1 MQIWGPCT
9 SQMRMPYQGSNSVK
23 HKHEPNKYKSWRN
36 MLFIISCNLWCLE
49 LYWAIPVDFLQARK
63 TFLQICKIETCK
75 ETVTC
80 NLQPQHRHIKPVLNT
95 LVQILT
101 WEHFSLS
108 RQMTLQQ
115 VNLTLWPWK
124 ISLFDHT
131 VIKIRSSELT
141 LFWKEKLLSCGDLY
155 PMFECFLFP
164 PHQLSCFQNSKRVD
178 NYYLKGRTVHL
189 LTQIQKSDFSNW
201 AIIYESLIQI

>member
-1 MQIWGPCT
+1 M
-9 SQMRMPYQGSNSVK
+9 
-23 HKHEPNKYKSWRN
+23 
-36 MLFIISCNLWCLE
+36 
-49 LYWAIPVDFLQARK
+49 
-63 TFLQICKIETCK
+63 
-75 ETVTC
+75 
-80 NLQPQHRHIKPVLNT
+80 NT

-131 VIKIRSSELT
+131 VIKIRSSEST
-141 LFWKEKLLSCGDLY
+141 SFWKEKLLSCSDLY

-164 PHQLSCFQNSKRVD
+164 PHQCSCFLNSKKGD
-178 NYYLKGRTVHL
+178 SYYLKERIAHL
-189 LTQIQKSDFSNW
+189 LTQIHKSDLSNW
-201 AIIYESLIQI
+201 VIIYESLIQISYLHFSFYPKELEHSVFTHLRFWE

>member
-1 MQIWGPCT
+1 MT
-9 SQMRMPYQGSNSVK
+9 FYRQGK
-23 HKHEPNKYKSWRN
+23 LFCKSTRY
-36 MLFIISCNLWCLE
+36 L
-49 LYWAIPVDFLQARK
+49 
-63 TFLQICKIETCK
+63 TETCK

-80 NLQPQHRHIKPVLNT
+80 NLQPEHRHIKPVLNI
-95 LVQILT
+95 LVPILT

-131 VIKIRSSELT
+131 VIKIRSSEST
-141 LFWKEKLLSCGDLY
+141 LFWEEKLLSCGDLY

-164 PHQLSCFQNSKRVD
+164 PHQRSCFLNSKKVD
-178 NYYLKGRTVHL
+178 NYYLKEYCLKERTAHL
-189 LTQIQKSDFSNW
+189 LTQIHKSDLFNW
-201 AIIYESLIQI
+201 VMIYESLTQI